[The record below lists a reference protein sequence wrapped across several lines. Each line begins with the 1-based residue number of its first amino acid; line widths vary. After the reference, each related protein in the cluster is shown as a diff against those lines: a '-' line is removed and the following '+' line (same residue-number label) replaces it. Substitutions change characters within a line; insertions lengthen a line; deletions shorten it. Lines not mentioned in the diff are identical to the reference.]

1 MLTLSAIVFNDLR
14 TLISGPQDSVL
25 YFQKIQF
32 LLMYMFQYEQP
43 FTKTDLTNLTVEAAD
58 NVIKNHPLLKIK
70 QTNIKKE
77 ENCFWT
83 RHQREIL
90 EKDLKKV
97 LLTSNFGTGKTLLLK
112 TKVEQL
118 ARQKRDLT
126 NRLKAKSRSEPT
138 NKLDSTENDP
148 GKTFLIFFAKK
159 SSLVFQSIRDEFKN
173 LKKIQNVEVEVLC
186 LESKYFKNVSNCE
199 KVR

>member
-1 MLTLSAIVFNDLR
+1 
-14 TLISGPQDSVL
+14 
-25 YFQKIQF
+25 
-32 LLMYMFQYEQP
+32 MYMFQHNQP

-70 QTNIKKE
+70 QNNIKRE
-77 ENCFWT
+77 EKCFWT

-90 EKDLKKV
+90 EKDPKRV

-112 TKVEQL
+112 TKAEQL
-118 ARQKRDLT
+118 ARQKRDRT

-138 NKLDSTENDP
+138 ATNQSNSTENDP

-159 SSLVFQSIRDEFKN
+159 DLLVFKAIRDEFKN

-186 LESKYFKNVSNCE
+186 LESKYF
-199 KVR
+199 